1 MSAISKISSLLI
13 MATLLGATSWAASAL
28 PLDINGQW
36 SGVMRTEDGKRTRV
50 QTKIGAQAI
59 SLHFGEPA
67 NCSIEGLLL
76 DTEKSTTVYRFKVPQ
91 NGGPFCSGLYP
102 GDVLVKPDS
111 SATVRMSFTRS
122 AVPWSALLH
131 RAIEP

>member
-1 MSAISKISSLLI
+1 MSAISKISSLL
-13 MATLLGATSWAASAL
+13 MATFFVATSCVAAASSL
-28 PLDINGQW
+28 GVNGQW

-67 NCSIEGLLL
+67 NCSIDGLLL
-76 DTEKSTTVYRFKVPQ
+76 DVEQSTTVYRFKVPQ
-91 NGGPFCSGLYP
+91 NGGAFCSRLYP
-102 GDVLVKPDS
+102 GEVMITPDS
-111 SATVRMSFTRS
+111 SDMVRMSFTRS